1 MAKPDDQKIA
11 AFLKAG
17 LAGDQQAYRQFFHEI
32 VPILKATVRSIAY
45 MQNAEELEDIVQ
57 EVLTTLHNKRQSWKT
72 DKPVLP
78 WIYAITRH
86 KTIDALRR
94 YQRQEG
100 QATHVDIQSLAD
112 FLPDREYD
120 HNLAIDLE
128 AGLNQLGTRLET
140 VVRAIGLEA
149 KNPTQT
155 GKDLGMSENAVR
167 IAFHRGL
174 KKLRLFLTSETAGS
188 MNHV

>member
-86 KTIDALRR
+86 KTIDACGVINARKARR
-94 YQRQEG
+94 RMLISK
-100 QATHVDIQSLAD
+100 A
-112 FLPDREYD
+112 LPISCR
-120 HNLAIDLE
+120 
-128 AGLNQLGTRLET
+128 T
-140 VVRAIGLEA
+140 VNTTTISPSIWR
-149 KNPTQT
+149 P
-155 GKDLGMSENAVR
+155 D
-167 IAFHRGL
+167 
-174 KKLRLFLTSETAGS
+174 
-188 MNHV
+188 

>member
-100 QATHVDIQSLAD
+100 
-112 FLPDREYD
+112 
-120 HNLAIDLE
+120 
-128 AGLNQLGTRLET
+128 
-140 VVRAIGLEA
+140 
-149 KNPTQT
+149 
-155 GKDLGMSENAVR
+155 
-167 IAFHRGL
+167 
-174 KKLRLFLTSETAGS
+174 
-188 MNHV
+188 